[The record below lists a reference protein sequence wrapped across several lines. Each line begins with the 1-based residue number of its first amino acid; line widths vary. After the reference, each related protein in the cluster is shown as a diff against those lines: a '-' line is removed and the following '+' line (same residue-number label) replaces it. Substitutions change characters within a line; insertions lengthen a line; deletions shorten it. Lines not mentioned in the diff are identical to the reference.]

1 MTQSIAVM
9 SGKGGAGKSFF
20 CVNVATALAMR
31 KKPSLI
37 VDVDSGMRNAD
48 IILRKSNN
56 FIYDLSDIDRGN
68 CAFADAIVSVAGGG
82 RLALIPGAKDPDYV
96 PSPEFLKKLAADAA
110 EKYRF
115 VIFDCPAGVG
125 ASVRNA
131 AEAADRVVIVTNPQ
145 KEAALPAATAAET
158 VRRACPDKPFS
169 VLINKVDPRGL
180 NRRDMSPDQIMDV
193 CCARLLGIVYNAENE
208 IEKARRENTLL
219 ATGKSREAQQIRN
232 AAARLCG
239 ERVPLLL

>member
-1 MTQSIAVM
+1 MAQSIAVI

-20 CVNVATALAMR
+20 CVNVAAALAMR
-31 KKPSLI
+31 RQPSLVI
-37 VDVDSGMRNAD
+37 DTDSGMCNAD
-48 IILRKSNN
+48 IILRKSNS

-68 CAFADAIVSVAGGG
+68 CSFADAIVSVAGGG

-96 PSPEFLKKLAADAA
+96 PSPEFLKKLIDEASD
-110 EKYRF
+110 KYRF

-125 ASVRNA
+125 LSVRNTA
-131 AEAADRVVIVTNPQ
+131 VAADKVVIVTNPQ

-158 VRRACPDKPFS
+158 VRRLCPDKPFS
-169 VLINKVDPRGL
+169 VLINKVNPRGL
-180 NRRDMSPDQIMDV
+180 DRRDMSPDRIMDV
-193 CCARLLGIVYNAENE
+193 CCARLLGIVYQAEDE

-219 ATGKSREAQQIRN
+219 VTGKSREAKQIRN

-239 ERVPLLL
+239 EHVPLLL

>member
-1 MTQSIAVM
+1 MTQSIAVI

-31 KKPSLI
+31 RKPALI
-37 VDVDSGMRNAD
+37 VDADSGMRNAD
-48 IILRKSNN
+48 IILRKSND
-56 FIYDLSDIDRGN
+56 FIYDLSDIERGN
-68 CAFADAIVSVAGGG
+68 CSFKDALVSIAGGG

-96 PSPEFLKKLAADAA
+96 PSPEFLKNLVA
-110 EKYRF
+110 EAGKKYRF

-131 AEAADRVVIVTNPQ
+131 AVAADKVVIVTNPP
-145 KEAALPAATAAET
+145 KEAALTAATAAET
-158 VRRACPDKPFS
+158 VRCLCPDKPFS

-180 NRRDMSPDQIMDV
+180 NSRDMSPDRIMDL
-193 CCARLLGIVYNAENE
+193 CCARLLGIVYQADDE
-208 IEKARRENTLL
+208 IEKAQRENTLL
-219 ATGKSREAQQIRN
+219 VTGKSREAKQIRN

-239 ERVPLLL
+239 EHVPLLL

>member
-31 KKPSLI
+31 KMPSLI
-37 VDVDSGMRNAD
+37 IDADSGMRNAD

-56 FIYDLSDIDRGN
+56 FIYDLSDIERGN
-68 CAFADAIVSVAGGG
+68 CSFKDAIVSVAGGG

-96 PSPEFLKKLAADAA
+96 PSPEFLKDLVA
-110 EKYRF
+110 EAGKKYRF

-131 AEAADRVVIVTNPQ
+131 SIAADRVVIVTNPQ

-158 VRRACPDKPFS
+158 VRRICPDKPFS
-169 VLINKVDPRGL
+169 VLINKVDPRGIK
-180 NRRDMSPDQIMDV
+180 RREMSPDQIMDV
-193 CCARLLGIVYNAENE
+193 CCARLLGIVYQTDEG
-208 IEKARRENTLL
+208 IEKAQRENTLL
-219 ATGKSREAQQIRN
+219 VTGKSREAQQLRN

-239 ERVPLLL
+239 EHVPLLL